1 MLLRIRRY
9 HGLLLG
15 PGRLGLSPADP
26 LSPTGCSEKFLSA
39 AFAAPIIASPY
50 STL

>member
-15 PGRLGLSPADP
+15 PGRLG
-26 LSPTGCSEKFLSA
+26 SA
-39 AFAAPIIASPY
+39 RQIRCPHGLLGEISFRRFRRAHYRITI
-50 STL
+50 

>member
-15 PGRLGLSPADP
+15 PARLGLSPADP
-26 LSPTGCSEKFLSA
+26 LSPRAARGNFFPPLSPRPLSHHHI
-39 AFAAPIIASPY
+39 APC
-50 STL
+50 

>member
-15 PGRLGLSPADP
+15 PGRLGLRPADLLFP
-26 LSPTGCSEKFLSA
+26 RAARRICFPA
-39 AFAAPIIASPY
+39 AFVAPIIASLY